1 MGKQE
6 GISWQPVGP
15 EDDLVLLWRVVP
27 RKERDRLVRA
37 LRDAG
42 RNQSQL
48 PPGFRMN
55 PWSFGRLPPGVY
67 PYWQRREWMVFALW
81 SIVVIVILAAAI
93 RRNVSYFF

>member
-6 GISWQPVGP
+6 GISWEPVGP
-15 EDDLVLLWRVVP
+15 EDDLVLLWKVVP
-27 RKERDRLVRA
+27 RKQRDRLVRA
-37 LRDAG
+37 LREAG
-42 RNQSQL
+42 RNPQL
-48 PPGFRMN
+48 PPGFKTN

>member
-6 GISWQPVGP
+6 GISWESVGP
-15 EDDLVLLWRVVP
+15 EDDLVLLWKVVP
-27 RKERDRLVRA
+27 RKHRDELIRA
-37 LRDAG
+37 LRDAA
-42 RNQSQL
+42 RKRSL
-48 PPGFRMN
+48 PPGFKMN